1 MVSLYQHNIYL
12 SQQELK
18 SPIMKSQQI
27 NNTTYYC
34 GSVIELFQQLLNCC
48 NSTDISIKPGN
59 YNLTLSYTLT
69 DLHDIRI
76 RSEANAVIQCVPNVN
91 RTETGIAFVRVSN
104 LVITNISIVGCGM
117 EHITTNRVDGEK
129 FLKVSSAL
137 FIQNST
143 NISLDNIT
151 IFESDGIGLLVY
163 DTNGSVNIT
172 KSSFI
177 DNRIKL
183 NTGSGGGG
191 VHIEF
196 TNCAPGLTLC
206 NSRDNQFNSL
216 TKYTIYRCIFQD
228 NVAIIGRKPEKLRR
242 RHFITFGSGGGL
254 SLWNFGCAQNNSF
267 KIIFS
272 KFISNRALN
281 YGGGINI
288 HSRQNTMYNNV
299 DILQCDFLGNTG
311 NEGGGGLTLGYVIYQ
326 EGGQSLFNTYIV
338 VNCMFKHNQALN
350 GAGGGIVGFG
360 SQEREGIKPTNHFEI
375 HNSSFIGN
383 EAKYGSAIEINKEFY
398 ASVTGGT
405 VFTLVISNCTFI
417 NNCLKE
423 SSSSIGAVA
432 MSEVSV
438 EFRGASKFSNNTST
452 ALIVDGAYVTFSN
465 DSMTIFQDN
474 SGLHGGAILLAS
486 GAWIET
492 YPNSSIVFLRNT
504 AIKYGGA
511 IYVAL
516 STSFDYLLSHI
527 CFVRYYKEDKL
538 PNEWKTNLTFINNT
552 SEETGNTIYASTL
565 RPCSKV
571 HGKTLEELE
580 CLLYNDPFN
589 FNSPKANSVIST
601 LPASF
606 KFSTK
611 IISVVPGEIYDLP
624 VQLLDELNQSVSSA
638 TFIATCNGPPSPY
651 VLPAYHFTNKS
662 IQIAGKPDKVCQLH
676 LETDADYQIYDTV
689 NITLLHCPPGFVY
702 HNSKQQCKCLVNHTH
717 QNSAISGCE
726 LTSFQAYFNQFY
738 WIGYES
744 DNATDLLISPCPYRY
759 CYEDHAPQI
768 QLLPRVAN
776 KTTMDMFVCGNRNR
790 TGILCGRCIEGYS
803 VALNSPTF
811 TCYKCTNPYLG
822 IMYLFIYYIIPV
834 STLFY
839 IIMAFN
845 IRMTTGPVGAYL
857 FFAQI
862 IGSYYH
868 FIFDYSVKD
877 KSNEAYDSSDAVTI
891 IYSVSNLQFFQ
902 HEIFSYCLFSN
913 AGTVD
918 IIAFDL
924 LLSFYPVLLVLI
936 YFLLRRYFTC
946 KLQCIQRFKI
956 SNKSVIHGMCAF
968 LVLCFAKINALAFG
982 ILKSADISHING
994 MKFKRVVYFQGSL
1007 RYFGDPL
1014 YVVYAIGSIFAI
1026 VTVIIIPTLILLF
1039 HPIMIAV
1046 SRYFKWGD
1054 TKCVTFINKLL
1065 FIHRLKPVLDSFQGD
1080 YKDNFSFFAGLH
1092 SFLYRIIFFSII
1104 VTTSGSDLVLLM
1116 IAFFII
1122 ILLIHTLTMPF
1133 QRYIDNAS
1141 YSLIYIL
1148 MPTIVIIEY
1157 YLFSTG
1163 KSSPGLIWLEITLL
1177 LLPFTCV
1184 ILYCLWKMLIAA
1196 NVIWRAY
1203 CRVDNESDLVSKL
1216 I

>member
-18 SPIMKSQQI
+18 LATMKFQQI

-34 GSVIELFQQLLNCC
+34 SSVTELFQQLSNCC
-48 NSTDISIKPGN
+48 NSTDISIEPGN
-59 YNLTLSYTLT
+59 YNLTLSYELA

-76 RSEANAVIQCVPNVN
+76 RSKANAVIQCAPNVDGE
-91 RTETGIAFVRVSN
+91 ETGVAFVRVRN
-104 LVITNISIVGCGM
+104 LVIANISIVGCGM
-117 EHITTNRVDGEK
+117 KHVTTNHVGNRK
-129 FLKVSSAL
+129 FIKVHSAL

-151 IFESDGIGLLVY
+151 ISESDGVGLLVY

-172 KSSFI
+172 ESSFI
-177 DNRIKL
+177 NNRVNQKK
-183 NTGSGGGG
+183 GSGGGG
-191 VHIEF
+191 VYIEF
-196 TNCAPGLTLC
+196 TECTPGLTQC
-206 NSRDNQFNSL
+206 NSSDNLLNSL

-228 NVAIIGRKPEKLRR
+228 NAAIIGSKPKKLRR
-242 RHFITFGSGGGL
+242 RYFLTFGSGGGL
-254 SLWNFGCAQNNSF
+254 SLWNFGHAQNNTF
-267 KIIFS
+267 KIIS
-272 KFISNRALN
+272 TKFISNEALR
-281 YGGGINI
+281 YGGGVHI

-299 DILQCDFLGNTG
+299 EISQCDFLRNTCQ
-311 NEGGGGLTLGYVIYQ
+311 EGGGGLTLGYVIYQ
-326 EGGQSLFNTYIV
+326 KGGQSLFNTYIV
-338 VNCMFKHNQALN
+338 ANCMFKYNQALY
-350 GAGGGIVGFG
+350 GSGGGIVGFG
-360 SQEREGIKPTNHFEI
+360 SQEREEMKPTNSFEI

-405 VFTLVISNCTFI
+405 VFTLVINDCNFT
-417 NNCLKE
+417 NNSLNE

-432 MSEVSV
+432 MSGVSV
-438 EFRGASKFSNNTST
+438 EFRGASMFSNNTST
-452 ALIVDGAYVTFSN
+452 ALIVDGAYVAFSN
-465 DSMTIFQDN
+465 NSMTTFQDN
-474 SGLHGGAILLAS
+474 SGLHGGAISLTS
-486 GAWIET
+486 GAWIEA
-492 YPNSSIVFLRNT
+492 YPNSRIVFLRNT

-527 CFVRYYKEDKL
+527 CFIRYYMEIDHEE
-538 PNEWKTNLTFINNT
+538 PHEWDTNFTFINNT
-552 SEETGNTIYASTL
+552 SEETSNTIFASTL

-571 HGKTLEELE
+571 YGKTLEELE
-580 CLLYNDPFN
+580 DLLYNHPFN
-589 FNSPKANSVIST
+589 FISPMTNSVIST

-606 KFSTK
+606 NFSTK
-611 IISVVPGEIYDLP
+611 NISVVPGEIYDLP
-624 VQLLDELNQSVSSA
+624 VQLLDELNQSVSFI
-638 TFIATCNGPPSPY
+638 TFIATCYGSPY

-662 IQIAGKPDKVCQLH
+662 IQIAGKPGEVCKLH
-676 LETDADYQIYDTV
+676 LGTDADYQIYDTAKV
-689 NITLLHCPPGFVY
+689 ILLHCPPGFVY
-702 HNSKQQCKCLVNHTH
+702 NKSKQQCNCLVNHIH

-726 LTSFQAYFNQFY
+726 LASFQAYFNQFY
-738 WIGYES
+738 WFGYES
-744 DNATDLLISPCPYRY
+744 DDAVDLLISPCPYRY
-759 CYEDHAPQI
+759 CYEDHTTQG

-776 KTTMDMFVCGNRNR
+776 KTTMDIFVCGNRKR
-790 TGILCGRCIEGYS
+790 TGILCGQCIEGYS

-811 TCYKCTNPYLG
+811 TCYRCTNPYLG

-834 STLFY
+834 SALFY

-845 IRMTTGPVGAYL
+845 IRMTTGPIGAFL

-862 IGSYYH
+862 VGSYYH
-868 FIFDYSVKD
+868 FIFDYSVKGNSD
-877 KSNEAYDSSDAVTI
+877 EIHDSSNAVTT
-891 IYSVSNLQFFQ
+891 IYSISNLQFFQ
-902 HEIFSYCLFSN
+902 HEVFSYCLFSN

-946 KLQCIQRFKI
+946 KLPCIQRLRT

-994 MKFKRVVYFQGSL
+994 MNFKKVVYFQGSL
-1007 RYFGDPL
+1007 RYFGEPL

-1026 VTVIIIPTLILLF
+1026 VTVIFIPTLILLF

-1046 SRYFKWGD
+1046 CRYFKWGD

-1065 FIHRLKPVLDSFQGD
+1065 FIHKLKPVLDSFQGD

-1092 SFLYRIIFFSII
+1092 SFLYRIIFFSIVI
-1104 VTTSGSDLVLLM
+1104 TTSGSDFILSM

-1133 QRYIDNAS
+1133 QRYVDNAS
-1141 YSLIYIL
+1141 YSLIYTL
-1148 MPTIVIIEY
+1148 MLTIIIIKY

-1163 KSSPGLIWLEITLL
+1163 KSSPGLIWFEIILS
-1177 LLPFTCV
+1177 LLPFASV
-1184 ILYCLWKMLIAA
+1184 MLYCLWKLLIAA
-1196 NVIWRAY
+1196 NVIRRTR
-1203 CRVDNESDLVSKL
+1203 CRIDNRSDLVSK
-1216 I
+1216 